1 MKKTFA
7 PQLLALCLA
16 LVTLLSLAGC
26 KQAETGDTPDSRTPA
41 EESVQE
47 PADQQETELAAEPE
61 TDMKS
66 PGLWAKREL
75 TLRLPQ

>member
-41 EESVQE
+41 EEEQ
-47 PADQQETELAAEPE
+47 
-61 TDMKS
+61 
-66 PGLWAKREL
+66 
-75 TLRLPQ
+75 TLRYIAFRLIITVIAQ